1 MKEFIE
7 AEKWDLLKL
16 AMLCMAVII
25 AALMKNRKK
34 RRKQK

>member
-1 MKEFIE
+1 MKDFFE
-7 AEKWDLLKL
+7 AAKWDLLKL
-16 AMLCMAVII
+16 GMLCMAVIF